1 MTCSSLNL
9 HHLVH
14 HWSVSCLGIGG
25 FRATV
30 LRSILHLYFSISQYF
45 ASAYFH
51 YTLSLNQVDSCT
63 ESAEA
68 ACDIL
73 SQLVNCTIKTLGLIS
88 TARPSFMDVSQVRLS
103 LRFLCPFISS
113 PSAWM

>member
-1 MTCSSLNL
+1 MLP
-9 HHLVH
+9 
-14 HWSVSCLGIGG
+14 
-25 FRATV
+25 
-30 LRSILHLYFSISQYF
+30 
-45 ASAYFH
+45 
-51 YTLSLNQVDSCT
+51 LNQVDSCT

-103 LRFLCPFISS
+103 LPYL
-113 PSAWM
+113 